1 MNFGK
6 FFVVNSSAHRC
17 QPQWGK
23 ALQFVNTVIMTINNG
38 QQLSGREAA
47 KYERPGASKVLTPQC
62 TEGV

>member
-1 MNFGK
+1 MENGTIPI
-6 FFVVNSSAHRC
+6 VVN
-17 QPQWGK
+17 PQRGK

-62 TEGV
+62 TEGCMGV